1 MCCVIVDTCELL
13 LQANRI
19 RFTNCRRQHVKFRQ
33 QFGGNPIIIFVV
45 VSLLSRWFDASVLRH
60 CATLSISINKYNT
73 RVRMPSRGKTLFEF
87 RVNQRRRMFFVV
99 KPTTVLPELS
109 VEFVRLKPRSSSH
122 VCLRVVRTV
131 SKPLLEGGGE
141 AAAAVCVSVFVR
153 TFDSRRIKIAN
164 LSSPLIS
171 PET

>member
-1 MCCVIVDTCELL
+1 
-13 LQANRI
+13 
-19 RFTNCRRQHVKFRQ
+19 
-33 QFGGNPIIIFVV
+33 
-45 VSLLSRWFDASVLRH
+45 
-60 CATLSISINKYNT
+60 
-73 RVRMPSRGKTLFEF
+73 MPSRGKTLFEF

-131 SKPLLEGGGE
+131 SKPLLAGGGG